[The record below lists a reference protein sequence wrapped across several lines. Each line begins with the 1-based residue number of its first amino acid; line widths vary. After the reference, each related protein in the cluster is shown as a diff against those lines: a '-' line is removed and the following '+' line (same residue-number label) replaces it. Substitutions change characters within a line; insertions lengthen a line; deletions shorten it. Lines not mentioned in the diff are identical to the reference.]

1 MSLQPEIRSRLAL
14 PAVCAPMFLISNA
27 AMVVAACK
35 SGIVGALPTQNFR
48 TPKAFEAALKDIKA
62 ELDLHSSF
70 NPGAIIGPLAVNIP
84 TQLEADIVERHLQ
97 ACVDCGVDIIISAVG
112 NPTDLTRRSHDAGL
126 RIFHDVTTFRFAEK
140 AIAAGVDG
148 VTCIA
153 AGGGG
158 HSGLVNHLSLIPRIR
173 AIFEGT
179 ILMAGSISNGSAIRA
194 AEILG
199 ADLAYMGTRFIATK
213 EAPVHED
220 YSAMLLE
227 SRSEDL
233 LFTAKIAGV
242 PANWLKRSIERVG
255 LDPNNLP
262 EPTGKGMSHDHLPE
276 NVQPWKNLWSAGQ
289 GIDLIDDIPSIA
301 ELVGRLRREY
311 IEACEKESFA
321 EVARL
326 VERAES

>member
-1 MSLQPEIRSRLAL
+1 
-14 PAVCAPMFLISNA
+14 
-27 AMVVAACK
+27 
-35 SGIVGALPTQNFR
+35 
-48 TPKAFEAALKDIKA
+48 
-62 ELDLHSSF
+62 
-70 NPGAIIGPLAVNIP
+70 
-84 TQLEADIVERHLQ
+84 
-97 ACVDCGVDIIISAVG
+97 
-112 NPTDLTRRSHDAGL
+112 
-126 RIFHDVTTFRFAEK
+126 
-140 AIAAGVDG
+140 
-148 VTCIA
+148 
-153 AGGGG
+153 
-158 HSGLVNHLSLIPRIR
+158 
-173 AIFEGT
+173 
-179 ILMAGSISNGSAIRA
+179 MAGSISNGSAIRA

-311 IEACEKESFA
+311 IAACEKESFA